1 MKLLK
6 KDVNKNKLVVERG
19 YITGMENGQFKVY
32 QILSEAN
39 DYYIVSDRS
48 Y

>member
-6 KDVNKNKLVVERG
+6 KDVNKNKLIIERG
-19 YITGMENGQFKVY
+19 YITGTVKGKYKVY
-32 QILSEAN
+32 QILSEEN
-39 DYYIVSDRS
+39 EYYIVSDRS